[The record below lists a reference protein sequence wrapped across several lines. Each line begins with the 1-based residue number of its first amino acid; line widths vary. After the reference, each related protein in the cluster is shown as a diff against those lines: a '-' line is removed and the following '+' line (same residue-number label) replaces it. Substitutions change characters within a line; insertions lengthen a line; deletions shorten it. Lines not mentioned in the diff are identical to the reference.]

1 MERPD
6 KAAGDMDTSAV
17 DSMVRDICSDP
28 LAARDLHDLLA
39 VIAIRNDI
47 EPDERELDRGTR
59 FVIAYIE
66 QVPYML
72 KVAMTAA
79 ANVGL
84 QQEMRQIVDMVLT
97 YWVQDEDIIPDSLGI
112 VGLLDDAYCSL
123 VTLQTVSDHYRLQTG
138 KHLFPDDLTEA
149 NKVMRKIIGD
159 PYVHELD
166 HFVSQAIT
174 DAGVMEAVKAMASD
188 DKRRSL
194 ESRANIWNH
203 GPVGEMPVDDLKGL
217 GLTEDE

>member
-1 MERPD
+1 MH
-6 KAAGDMDTSAV
+6 TSAV
-17 DSMVRDICSDP
+17 DSMVQDICSDP

-47 EPDERELDRGTR
+47 EPDEPELERGTR

-84 QQEMRQIVDMVLT
+84 EDEMRQIVDMVLS

-123 VTLQTVSDHYRLQTG
+123 VSLQTVSDYYRLQTG

-149 NKVMRKIIGD
+149 NRVMRRIIGD

-166 HFVSQAIT
+166 RFVSQAIT
-174 DAGVMEAVKAMASD
+174 DAGVMQAVKSMASD
-188 DKRRSL
+188 DKRQSL
-194 ESRANIWNH
+194 EARANIWNH
-203 GPVGEMPVDDLKGL
+203 GPVAEMPVDDLRGL
-217 GLTEDE
+217 GLTKDD

>member
-1 MERPD
+1 
-6 KAAGDMDTSAV
+6 MDTSAI
-17 DSMVRDICSDP
+17 DTMVQDICSDP

-39 VIAIRNDI
+39 VIALRNDI
-47 EPDERELDRGTR
+47 EPDEPELERGTR

-72 KVAMTAA
+72 RVAMTAA

-84 QQEMRQIVDMVLT
+84 DQEMRQVVDMVLT
-97 YWVQDEDIIPDSLGI
+97 YWVQDEDVIPDSLGI

-123 VTLQTVSDHYRLQTG
+123 VSLQTVSDHYRLQTG

-159 PYVHELD
+159 PYIHQLD
-166 HFVSQAIT
+166 RIVSEAIT

-188 DKRRSL
+188 GKRRSL

-217 GLTEDE
+217 GLTEDD

>member
-1 MERPD
+1 
-6 KAAGDMDTSAV
+6 
-17 DSMVRDICSDP
+17 MVGDICSDP

-47 EPDERELDRGTR
+47 EPDEPELERGTR

-84 QQEMRQIVDMVLT
+84 DQEMRQIVDMVLT

-159 PYVHELD
+159 PYVAELD
-166 HFVSQAIT
+166 RFVNQAIT
-174 DAGVMEAVKAMASD
+174 DAGVMQAVKAMASD

-217 GLTEDE
+217 GLTEDD